1 MGVCARQDTLSA
13 TCYTA
18 RNVISAF
25 EQPTYSA
32 HLVMPFL
39 QVLAPGANFT
49 AEQLSAIG
57 LRDPDD
63 RVPAARAHELL
74 QAAFGRTQDYA
85 LGLKAARAITF
96 GDCGALDY
104 MMRSATN
111 VRSACELATRYL
123 RLINDAI
130 DCRLDVQGER
140 ALWRMESRVTMPP
153 IAEDFLVA
161 GLYRMHLSD
170 WLGALPDL
178 ECWFTH
184 EAPAQLDEYTNTF
197 GSTRCRFSAPCS
209 GFSFPR
215 QCLDVPLSNADPKL
229 HGVIRSLAEIK
240 LAELP
245 ELQTF
250 TQRLRFLL
258 ERELLE
264 GKLSCKRIARL
275 MHMSPRTLARKLEAE
290 GTTFYE
296 LVDAV
301 RKAAALNHVVR
312 SDVALSELSFSLGF
326 SHVASFHRAFKRWTG
341 QTPADYR
348 RAASAALKVQS
359 ARAG

>member
-1 MGVCARQDTLSA
+1 VCYIT
-13 TCYTA
+13 Y
-18 RNVISAF
+18 NVIGAF

-32 HLVMPFL
+32 HLVLPFL
-39 QVLAPGANFT
+39 QVLAPGVSLT
-49 AEQLSAIG
+49 HEQYAAMG
-57 LRDPDD
+57 LRDPDG
-63 RVPAARAHELL
+63 RVPVAVAHEMLE
-74 QAAFGRTQDYA
+74 AAVALTKDQT
-85 LGLKAARAITF
+85 LGLKAARMLAF
-96 GDCGALDY
+96 GDCGAIDY
-104 MMRSATN
+104 MLRSATN

-130 DCRLDVQGER
+130 DCQLDLQTDRV
-140 ALWRMESRVTMPP
+140 LWRMESRLSLPP
-153 IAEDFLVA
+153 VAEDFLVA
-161 GLYRMHLSD
+161 GLYRSHLRE
-170 WLGALPDL
+170 WLGTIPDL

-184 EAPAQLDEYTNTF
+184 DAPADLSEYVITF
-197 GSTRCRFSAPCS
+197 GATRCRFAAPCR
-209 GFSFPR
+209 GFSFPSA
-215 QCLDVPLSNADPKL
+215 CLDVPLSNADPKL

-250 TQRLRFLL
+250 TQRLRFVL

-264 GKLSCKRIARL
+264 GKLSCERIARV

-296 LVDAV
+296 LVDTV
-301 RKAAALNHVVR
+301 RKAAALSHVVR
-312 SDVALSELSFSLGF
+312 ADVALSELSFSLGF

-348 RAASAALKVQS
+348 RNAGAAMKAQS
-359 ARAG
+359 A